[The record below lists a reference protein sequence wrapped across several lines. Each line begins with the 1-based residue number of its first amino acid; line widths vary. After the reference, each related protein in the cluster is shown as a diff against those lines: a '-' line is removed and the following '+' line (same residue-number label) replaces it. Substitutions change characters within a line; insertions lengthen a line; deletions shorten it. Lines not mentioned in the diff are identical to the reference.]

1 MRIKIYSGAALLY
14 NYGKYRM
21 IWALETL
28 WKCIDRSKGGYFM
41 CNWIRA
47 ELKQRAKSVLKQS
60 YWKAFLAALAIS
72 FTGGGPNINMRY
84 NFNSHNFSL
93 QNFYQQNFNI
103 NQGISTGS
111 PQVDSFPGFGGLFEA
126 APVLLTIFGI
136 IMVVAILVAVAFGIF
151 LTGPMEVSGRKYY
164 VNAATGEVN
173 LGNIGYCFEKGRY
186 LPIVKT
192 MFFKNLYNFLWGLLL
207 IIPGIVKSYSYRMV
221 PYLLTD
227 NPFLETERAIT
238 LSRELMD
245 GNKFN
250 TFVLDLSFIGWYILG
265 MIPFGI
271 GVLFVNPYAFSTS
284 AELYLVIRE
293 YGLQSG
299 ICTYEELNLKRPV
312 PPDAEA
318 PTVLLTQSE

>member
-1 MRIKIYSGAALLY
+1 
-14 NYGKYRM
+14 
-21 IWALETL
+21 
-28 WKCIDRSKGGYFM
+28 M

-47 ELKQRAKSVLKQS
+47 ELKQRAKTVLKQS

-72 FTGGGPNINMRY
+72 FTGGGPSFNMRY
-84 NFNSHNFSL
+84 DFNMRDLNMNHVFTAESQSVN
-93 QNFYQQNFNI
+93 
-103 NQGISTGS
+103 
-111 PQVDSFPGFGGLFEA
+111 PFPGVGGLFEE
-126 APVLLTIFGI
+126 APVLLTIFGVI
-136 IMVVAILVAVAFGIF
+136 IIFAILLAVAFGVF

-164 VNAATGEVN
+164 VSAAQGGIN

-186 LPIVKT
+186 LSIVKT
-192 MFFKNLYNFLWGLLL
+192 MFFKNLYNFLWWLLL

-293 YGLQSG
+293 YGLQNG
-299 ICTYEELNLKRPV
+299 ICTYEELNLERGSFERKAHAISCDYER
-312 PPDAEA
+312 
-318 PTVLLTQSE
+318 